1 MPFGDR
7 GQKKDQCIKAKKS
20 AEEAV
25 GPPRAYEG
33 LNLRA
38 QGTARPQMALLFFF
52 FFFFL
57 IFWWDSSLNSEVCTW
72 KAGAVKAVL
81 LSHTSSPFCS
91 GYFGDRVS

>member
-52 FFFFL
+52 FFFFNIL
-57 IFWWDSSLNSEVCTW
+57 VGFQFEFTW